1 VRNGLNCRF
10 WQDCWILDVPLKI
23 AFEDLFK
30 LVRDPDIIVADCWVD
45 NDWFVDFKR
54 SLSMLE
60 FERWS
65 KLKGELSN
73 VSLEQD
79 SNDIIRWGLEK
90 KGHFTTKSLYRF
102 MISGGMPSRI
112 AGHIWK
118 CKVPLK
124 IKFFSSKFLTT
135 NFSVLLAW

>member
-1 VRNGLNCRF
+1 
-10 WQDCWILDVPLKI
+10 
-23 AFEDLFK
+23 
-30 LVRDPDIIVADCWVD
+30 
-45 NDWFVDFKR
+45 
-54 SLSMLE
+54 M
-60 FERWS
+60 
-65 KLKGELSN
+65 SN

-79 SNDIIRWGLEK
+79 STDIIRWGLEK

-135 NFSVLLAW
+135 NFSVLLAWSKGVGKGILTAVWGMAESQLITFSLDAVLLKWCGAS